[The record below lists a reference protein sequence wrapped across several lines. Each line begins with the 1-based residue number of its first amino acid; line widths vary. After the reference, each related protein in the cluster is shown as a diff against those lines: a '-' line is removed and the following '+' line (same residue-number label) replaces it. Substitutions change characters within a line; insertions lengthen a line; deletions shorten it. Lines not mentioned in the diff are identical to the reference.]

1 MVLAKSIY
9 DRTGIERQTKV
20 IQGVTYSF
28 LLFEGG
34 TKAVFIIKLILEVT
48 LKPQVSISQ
57 SHMKASEIMEQEL
70 LCAKLWNNRDFNF

>member
-28 LLFEGG
+28 PSYYLGG

-48 LKPQVSISQ
+48 LKP
-57 SHMKASEIMEQEL
+57 
-70 LCAKLWNNRDFNF
+70 